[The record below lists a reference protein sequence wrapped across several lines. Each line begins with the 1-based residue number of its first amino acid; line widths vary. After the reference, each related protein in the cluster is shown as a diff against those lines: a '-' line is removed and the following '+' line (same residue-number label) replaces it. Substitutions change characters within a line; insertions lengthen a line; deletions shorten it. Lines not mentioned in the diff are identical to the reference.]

1 VSSGSQHKSPISRK
15 WPVVTLCI
23 SLATNHKMGI
33 QLTDK
38 RRFAKYFH
46 NSNSSL
52 TEKSNRHKWHCI
64 LRFLVTVYRVILKM
78 TT

>member
-1 VSSGSQHKSPISRK
+1 VSPRIQPKSPVSRK
-15 WPVVTLCI
+15 WPVITVCI
-23 SLATNHKMGI
+23 SLATLHEMGI

-52 TEKSNRHKWHCI
+52 TEKNAAHTKALYSK
-64 LRFLVTVYRVILKM
+64 LSSRFL
-78 TT
+78 